1 METNKTPEQIA
12 QWVIDNRY
20 PKGEYQNTPDSEIYH
35 TILDGIN
42 DLTKPLIEQTTKLQA
57 DKDRL
62 AEQLK
67 EIKADIDF
75 LGHYSPTATKITE
88 TLSECGYNI

>member
-1 METNKTPEQIA
+1 METRTPEQIA

-42 DLTKPLIEQTTKLQA
+42 NLTKPLIEQTAKLQA
-57 DKDRL
+57 DKDKMAL
-62 AEQLK
+62 ALK
-67 EIKADIDF
+67 AAYEALDGFGYPVTMKQIK
-75 LGHYSPTATKITE
+75 TA
-88 TLSECGYNI
+88 LSECGYNL